1 MSNLEYLFPSPPQG
15 GEGKDEGEK
24 RDLEVNIQNDDFVL
38 EIGSGHNPRL
48 RSDVLCDKFFDGRE
62 RQGKLIIDRPFIICD
77 GEKLPFKDK
86 TFDYIICSHVL
97 EHANDPKQFIRELV
111 RVSHKGYIETP
122 SRLSEKVFDF
132 PYHRWIITR
141 ERGILIFQRKASR
154 HSSLKEK
161 LSLLAQ
167 NSELIKFNVFNP
179 SMFLL
184 KYEWDENIRFK
195 INPSPRKELNSSTKP
210 SPRTYSLAFFAF
222 LFYYF
227 CLAVFALYIKHKYWI
242 KLIRARFSRI

>member
-1 MSNLEYLFPSPPQG
+1 M
-15 GEGKDEGEK
+15 
-24 RDLEVNIQNDDFVL
+24 NIQNDDFVL

-48 RSDVLCDKFFDGRE
+48 RSDILCDKFFYSRE

-97 EHANDPKQFIRELV
+97 EHANDPRQFTRELV
-111 RVSHKGYIETP
+111 RVGRRGYIETP

-132 PYHRWIITR
+132 PYHRWIITK
-141 ERGILIFQRKASR
+141 EKDFLVFQKKDLG

-161 LSLLAQ
+161 LFLLTQ
-167 NSELIKFNVFNP
+167 DPELIKFNVFNP

-184 KYEWDENIRFK
+184 KSEWNGNIKFK
-195 INPSPRKELNSSTKP
+195 INPLLSKKLNSSTKP
-210 SPRTYSLAFFAF
+210 SLRSYCLAFFAF
-222 LFYYF
+222 SLYYF
-227 CLAVFALYIKHKYWI
+227 CLAAFALYIKHKYWI
-242 KLIRARFSRI
+242 KLIRARLKRI

>member
-1 MSNLEYLFPSPPQG
+1 M
-15 GEGKDEGEK
+15 
-24 RDLEVNIQNDDFVL
+24 NIQNDDFVL

-48 RSDVLCDKFFDGRE
+48 RSDILCDKFFDGRE

-97 EHANDPKQFIRELV
+97 EHANDPKQFISELV
-111 RVSHKGYIETP
+111 RVSHRGYIETP

-132 PYHRWIITR
+132 PYHRWIITKKKDF
-141 ERGILIFQRKASR
+141 LIFQKKALG

-167 NSELIKFNVFNP
+167 NPELIKFNAFNP
-179 SMFLL
+179 SIFLL
-184 KYEWDENIRFK
+184 KYEWNGNIRFK
-195 INPSPRKELNSSTKP
+195 INPLPGKELNSSIKP
-210 SPRTYSLAFFAF
+210 SLRSYYLAFFAF
-222 LFYYF
+222 LLYYF

-242 KLIRARFSRI
+242 KLIWARLKKKLENKRK